1 MKNTHS
7 SNLALF
13 GLLVLFLFSSLIADA
28 QRKGMKGKS
37 NDEIKA
43 QKVAFITSQLSLT
56 PEEAQAFWPVYNE
69 YSEKREAIHKE
80 MFGSE
85 EPKGKPKPEEMS
97 EKEAEQFLDEMI
109 KNQQKMADLEK
120 EYLIKFKKVLPAK
133 KIVELHRVENDFRR
147 ILLKKL
153 GRKDNPPPHDRNE

>member
-1 MKNTHS
+1 MKSTPS

-13 GLLVLFLFSSLIADA
+13 GLVVLFLIPSLSVDA
-28 QRKGMKGKS
+28 QRKTMRGKS

-69 YSEKREAIHKE
+69 YSEKRDAIHKE
-80 MFGSE
+80 MFGPE
-85 EPKGKPKPEEMS
+85 DPKGRPEPDAMS
-97 EKEAEQFLDEMI
+97 EKEAEQFLDEMV

-120 EYLIKFKKVLPAK
+120 EYLLKFKKVLPAK

-147 ILLKKL
+147 MLLKKL
-153 GRKDNPPPHDRNE
+153 GRKDPPPPHDRNE